1 MTAARINENNIF
13 AAISVGSGLLLA
25 LLTLAGLIFGSQ
37 RFAAGVAV
45 GGVLAILNYYWLR
58 TILERVLSQRPGH
71 PGRFVQIRYI
81 LRLTLLALVIYWL
94 ITHGGIDIVGLL
106 VGLSVIVIVI
116 MALSV
121 YLLATKGE

>member
-13 AAISVGSGLLLA
+13 AALNVCSWCLLA

-37 RFAAGVAV
+37 RFAAGLAA
-45 GGVLAILNYYWLR
+45 GGILAILNYYWLR

-71 PGRFVQIRYI
+71 AGRFVQIRYV
-81 LRLTLLALVIYWL
+81 LRLALLALVIYWL

-106 VGLSVIVIVI
+106 VGLSVIVIII
-116 MALSV
+116 MALSI
-121 YLLATKGE
+121 YMLTTKGE